1 MAPVRLRVVGKRG
14 AVVRSGA
21 ALDSAKVVT
30 LARGSFVFAAGGYD
44 AGASRVCVVAEG
56 RSRGW
61 VSAKVLEIAP
71 LSFIEA
77 RRSALQV
84 VARFLDGPSLCRARL
99 WGREARACGER
110 WAKVA
115 CVWQRRPVPD
125 GWRRST
131 VDWLKF
137 RSASATA
144 EASLDA
150 RGTGASFL
158 STSRRGAEA
167 SLP

>member
-44 AGASRVCVVAEG
+44 AGASRVCGVAEG

-77 RRSALQV
+77 RRSSLQL

-99 WGREARACGER
+99 WGSHRLR
-110 WAKVA
+110 VA
-115 CVWQRRPVPD
+115 ILGHDD
-125 GWRRST
+125 GP
-131 VDWLKF
+131 LGLI
-137 RSASATA
+137 APAQ
-144 EASLDA
+144 
-150 RGTGASFL
+150 RGTC
-158 STSRRGAEA
+158 RPCV
-167 SLP
+167 LP